1 MTVHWWMHWFWITTV
16 VAALLLVPLAAGHPT
31 TGPTSPPSAAGGRS
45 AHAGPRDWHSWPP
58 PYEDEEDDED
68 GFLGP
73 RALPL
78 EGRPPD
84 EPPEELVPQ
93 DADVDGEI
101 LAEYAREVAASRAAA
116 RNSDVH
122 EGNGAPGEQLAS
134 KALTTR
140 DVQNV
145 APSVSNSTVV
155 DAVSSSQPN
164 NSGSRGNSSSD
175 SVTTGARESKSFSS
189 SVAPVSVAPVKPL
202 KAETGHNNV
211 DTESKAGTA
220 RDRLPTSAPVAPAS
234 GSSTAAPESA
244 EPQGGVATARAE
256 VAPQDSSDAPQAGGV
271 AASAE
276 AGSPQPAEEDA
287 YATAPAE
294 TVPETGPDAS
304 SVPPEEESG
313 WTAYDASAAAAAAA
327 DDDVDV
333 VGQQEEAAPRS
344 RTAEREAADEEE
356 VPEAEAD
363 APVSRGRVAPAAP
376 PTAAMDAASIT
387 GIALGI
393 VVFSSLVGAVSFVM
407 YRRRYLNKP
416 QTLND
421 KCSNPDSSGY
431 IDDSTLRVSSSK
443 GHRVMTY
450 KENSEEM
457 YSLDNDSFLNSLE
470 AMTIQNYWT
479 DNVKHT
485 KL

>member
-1 MTVHWWMHWFWITTV
+1 MELRYGAV
-16 VAALLLVPLAAGHPT
+16 VAALLLVPLATGHPT

-45 AHAGPRDWHSWPP
+45 AHAGPRDWQSWPP

-78 EGRPPD
+78 EGRPPE
-84 EPPEELVPQ
+84 EPPQDAPEELVPQ

-116 RNSDVH
+116 RDSDVP
-122 EGNGAPGEQLAS
+122 EGNGAAGEQSAA

-164 NSGSRGNSSSD
+164 NSVSRGNSSSD
-175 SVTTGARESKSFSS
+175 SVTTGTRESKSFSS

-211 DTESKAGTA
+211 ETESKAGTA

-234 GSSTAAPESA
+234 GSSTAAPAGA
-244 EPQGGVATARAE
+244 EPQGGAATARAE

-294 TVPETGPDAS
+294 AVAETGPDAS
-304 SVPPEEESG
+304 SVPPESG
-313 WTAYDASAAAAAAA
+313 WTAYDASGAAAAAAA

-356 VPEAEAD
+356 VQEAEAD

-376 PTAAMDAASIT
+376 TTAAMDAASIT

>member
-16 VAALLLVPLAAGHPT
+16 VAALLLVPLATGHPT

-45 AHAGPRDWHSWPP
+45 AHAGPRDWQSWPP

-78 EGRPPD
+78 EGRPPE
-84 EPPEELVPQ
+84 EPPQDAPEELVPQ

-116 RNSDVH
+116 RDSDVP
-122 EGNGAPGEQLAS
+122 EGNGAAGEQSAA

-164 NSGSRGNSSSD
+164 NSVSRGNSSSD
-175 SVTTGARESKSFSS
+175 SVTTGTRESKSFSS

-211 DTESKAGTA
+211 ETESKAGTA

-234 GSSTAAPESA
+234 GSSTAAPAGA
-244 EPQGGVATARAE
+244 EPQGGAATARAE

-294 TVPETGPDAS
+294 AVAETGPDAS
-304 SVPPEEESG
+304 SVPPESG
-313 WTAYDASAAAAAAA
+313 WTAYDASGAAAAAAA

-356 VPEAEAD
+356 VQEAEAD

-376 PTAAMDAASIT
+376 TTAAMDAASIT

-431 IDDSTLRVSSSK
+431 IDDSTLR
-443 GHRVMTY
+443 
-450 KENSEEM
+450 ENSEEM

>member
-1 MTVHWWMHWFWITTV
+1 MELRYGAV
-16 VAALLLVPLAAGHPT
+16 VAALLLVPLAAGH
-31 TGPTSPPSAAGGRS
+31 PTSPPSAAGGRS

-58 PYEDEEDDED
+58 PYEDEDDDED

-78 EGRPPD
+78 EGRPPE

-93 DADVDGEI
+93 DADVDSEI

-116 RNSDVH
+116 RDSDVPQ
-122 EGNGAPGEQLAS
+122 GDGAAGDQSAA

-155 DAVSSSQPN
+155 DAVSSSQSN
-164 NSGSRGNSSSD
+164 NSGSRSNYSSD

-189 SVAPVSVAPVKPL
+189 SVAPISVAPVKPL

-211 DTESKAGTA
+211 ETESKAGTA
-220 RDRLPTSAPVAPAS
+220 RDRLPTSAPVAPVS
-234 GSSTAAPESA
+234 GSSTAAPGAGESA

-256 VAPQDSSDAPQAGGV
+256 VAPQDSSDAPQAGV

-294 TVPETGPDAS
+294 AVSETGTDES

-356 VPEAEAD
+356 VPAEAD